1 MKKKLIY
8 LFIIM
13 LLFTGCTY
21 FKVREAFKEA
31 DKGEYTKSLYNLAAI
46 LKNNSEDRRTLDAF
60 ELIYPMGEKEYYDK
74 LDMTRNRDLTGYTK
88 ALLNLLRVQEIY
100 YSLSEES
107 RNSIAIITP
116 PPEERNKVRQESAES
131 FFKLGNGF
139 QAETI
144 EDKLRKFGF
153 YSEAKKYDIDNRKD
167 INKKYSESMED
178 ARVRFNLVVNV
189 LAGRKNFSDDF
200 KKYTISN
207 IGTYPLF
214 TVNDKSKANVDLDIS
229 LSNFYYFPPSVNV
242 ISGIDSYFETRIR
255 RVMKKVVIT
264 EMVNGKAVERV
275 KYVPVDEEYEV
286 EIFYKYEK
294 YIKTTYAEYD
304 LAYILKEKKDNRVIA
319 KDSNRIRYTDEAVW
333 MRFYPIT
340 HIKGGYH
347 RFPISENEKY
357 VLDEATV
364 VRRAMLKGTDQIN
377 SELKTLDSNRIIGW

>member
-1 MKKKLIY
+1 
-8 LFIIM
+8 
-13 LLFTGCTY
+13 
-21 FKVREAFKEA
+21 
-31 DKGEYTKSLYNLAAI
+31 
-46 LKNNSEDRRTLDAF
+46 
-60 ELIYPMGEKEYYDK
+60 
-74 LDMTRNRDLTGYTK
+74 MTRNRDLTGYTK

-100 YSLSEES
+100 YSLPEES

-116 PPEERNKVRQESAES
+116 PPEERNKVKQESAES

-319 KDSNRIRYTDEAVW
+319 KDSNRIRYTDEVVW

>member
-100 YSLSEES
+100 YSLPEES

-116 PPEERNKVRQESAES
+116 PSEERNKVRQESAES
-131 FFKLGNGF
+131 FFKLWNGF

-319 KDSNRIRYTDEAVW
+319 KDSNRIRYTDEVVW

>member
-116 PPEERNKVRQESAES
+116 PPEERNKVKQESAES

-319 KDSNRIRYTDEAVW
+319 KDSNRIRYTDEVVW

>member
-100 YSLSEES
+100 YSLPEES

-144 EDKLRKFGF
+144 EDKLRKIGF

>member
-60 ELIYPMGEKEYYDK
+60 ELIYPMGENYDK

-100 YSLSEES
+100 YSLPEES

-153 YSEAKKYDIDNRKD
+153 IQK
-167 INKKYSESMED
+167 
-178 ARVRFNLVVNV
+178 L
-189 LAGRKNFSDDF
+189 KNM
-200 KKYTISN
+200 IL
-207 IGTYPLF
+207 I
-214 TVNDKSKANVDLDIS
+214 I
-229 LSNFYYFPPSVNV
+229 
-242 ISGIDSYFETRIR
+242 
-255 RVMKKVVIT
+255 
-264 EMVNGKAVERV
+264 
-275 KYVPVDEEYEV
+275 
-286 EIFYKYEK
+286 EK
-294 YIKTTYAEYD
+294 I
-304 LAYILKEKKDNRVIA
+304 
-319 KDSNRIRYTDEAVW
+319 
-333 MRFYPIT
+333 
-340 HIKGGYH
+340 
-347 RFPISENEKY
+347 
-357 VLDEATV
+357 
-364 VRRAMLKGTDQIN
+364 
-377 SELKTLDSNRIIGW
+377 

>member
-319 KDSNRIRYTDEAVW
+319 KDSNRIRYTDEVVW

>member
-100 YSLSEES
+100 YSLPEES

-116 PPEERNKVRQESAES
+116 PPEERNKVKQESAES

-167 INKKYSESMED
+167 INKKYSESMEN

-229 LSNFYYFPPSVNV
+229 LNNFYYLPPSVRV

-255 RVMKKVVIT
+255 RVMKKVVTT
-264 EMVNGKAVERV
+264 EMINGKAVERV

-304 LAYILKEKKDNRVIA
+304 LAYTLKEKKDNRVIA
-319 KDSNRIRYTDEAVW
+319 KDSNRIRYTDEVVW

-377 SELKTLDSNRIIGW
+377 SELKALDSNRIIGW

>member
-1 MKKKLIY
+1 MKKKLIH
-8 LFIIM
+8 LFIIIF
-13 LLFTGCTY
+13 LFTGCTY

-31 DKGEYTKSLYNLAAI
+31 DKGEYTKSLYNLADI
-46 LKNNSEDRRTLDAF
+46 LKTNSRDRRTLDAF
-60 ELIYPMGEKEYYDK
+60 ELIYPMGEKEYYDE
-74 LDMTRNRDLTGYTK
+74 LDMTRNRDLVGYTK

-100 YSLSEES
+100 YSLPEES
-107 RNSIAIITP
+107 RNSIAVITP
-116 PPEERNKVRQESAES
+116 PPAERNKVKQESAES
-131 FFKLGNGF
+131 FFKLGNQF

-153 YSEAKKYDIDNRKD
+153 YSEAQKYDIDNRKD
-167 INKKYSESMED
+167 INKKYSESMEN
-178 ARVRFNLVVNV
+178 ARVRFNLVVNTLV
-189 LAGRKNFSDDF
+189 GRKNFSDDF

-214 TVNDKSKANVDLDIS
+214 TVNDKSKANVDLNIS
-229 LSNFYYFPPSVNV
+229 LSNFYYSPPTVNV

-255 RVMKKVVIT
+255 RVMKKVVTT

-304 LAYILKEKKDNRVIA
+304 LAYIMKDKKDDRIIA
-319 KDSNRIRYTDEAVW
+319 KNSKRIRYSDEAVW
-333 MRFYPIT
+333 MKFYPIT
-340 HIKGGYH
+340 HVRGGYH

-357 VLDEATV
+357 VLDEAIV
-364 VRRAMLKGTDQIN
+364 VRRAMLKGTEIIN
-377 SELKTLDSNRIIGW
+377 LELKALDSNRIIGW

>member
-100 YSLSEES
+100 YSLPEES

-116 PPEERNKVRQESAES
+116 PSEERNKVRQESAES

-319 KDSNRIRYTDEAVW
+319 KDSNRIRYTDEVVW

>member
-31 DKGEYTKSLYNLAAI
+31 DKGEYTKSLYNLADI

-100 YSLSEES
+100 YSLPEES
-107 RNSIAIITP
+107 RNSIAVITP
-116 PPEERNKVRQESAES
+116 PPEERNKVKQESAES

-139 QAETI
+139 QAEAI

-167 INKKYSESMED
+167 INKKYSESMEN

-189 LAGRKNFSDDF
+189 LAGRKSFSDDF

-214 TVNDKSKANVDLDIS
+214 TVNDRSKANADLDIS
-229 LSNFYYFPPSVNV
+229 LSNFHYSPPSVNV

-255 RVMKKVVIT
+255 RVMKKVVTT

-294 YIKTTYAEYD
+294 YIKTTDAEYD
-304 LAYILKEKKDNRVIA
+304 LAYTLKEKKDNRVIA
-319 KDSNRIRYTDEAVW
+319 KDSNRIRYTDEVAW

-377 SELKTLDSNRIIGW
+377 SELKALDSNRIIGW

>member
-31 DKGEYTKSLYNLAAI
+31 VKGEYTKSLYNLAAI

-100 YSLSEES
+100 YSLPEES

-116 PPEERNKVRQESAES
+116 PSEERNKVRQESAES

-294 YIKTTYAEYD
+294 YIKTTYPEYD

-319 KDSNRIRYTDEAVW
+319 KDSNRIRYTDEVVW

>member
-1 MKKKLIY
+1 MKNKLIY
-8 LFIIM
+8 LFVIM
-13 LLFTGCTY
+13 ALFTGCTY

-31 DKGEYTKSLYNLAAI
+31 DKGEYTKSLYNLADI
-46 LKNNSEDRRTLDAF
+46 LKSNSEDRRTLDAF

-74 LDMTRNRDLTGYTK
+74 LDMTRNRDLVGYTK

-100 YSLSEES
+100 YSLPEES

-116 PPEERNKVRQESAES
+116 PPEERNKVKQESAES

-167 INKKYSESMED
+167 IAKKYSESMEN
-178 ARVRFNLVVNV
+178 ARVRFNLVM
-189 LAGRKNFSDDF
+189 
-200 KKYTISN
+200 N

-214 TVNDKSKANVDLDIS
+214 TVNDRSKANADLDIS
-229 LSNFYYFPPSVNV
+229 LSNFYYSPPSVQV
-242 ISGIDSYFETRIR
+242 ISGIDSYFETRVR
-255 RVMKKVVIT
+255 RVMKKVVT
-264 EMVNGKAVERV
+264 SEMVNGKVVERV

-294 YIKTTYAEYD
+294 YIKTTYAEYE
-304 LAYILKEKKDNRVIA
+304 LAYTLKDRKDGRIIA
-319 KDSNRIRYTDEAVW
+319 RNSNKVRYTDEVAW

-340 HIKGGYH
+340 HIKGGYR

-357 VLDEATV
+357 VLDEATI

-377 SELKTLDSNRIIGW
+377 SELKALDSNRIIGW

>member
-1 MKKKLIY
+1 
-8 LFIIM
+8 
-13 LLFTGCTY
+13 
-21 FKVREAFKEA
+21 
-31 DKGEYTKSLYNLAAI
+31 
-46 LKNNSEDRRTLDAF
+46 
-60 ELIYPMGEKEYYDK
+60 
-74 LDMTRNRDLTGYTK
+74 
-88 ALLNLLRVQEIY
+88 
-100 YSLSEES
+100 
-107 RNSIAIITP
+107 
-116 PPEERNKVRQESAES
+116 
-131 FFKLGNGF
+131 
-139 QAETI
+139 
-144 EDKLRKFGF
+144 
-153 YSEAKKYDIDNRKD
+153 
-167 INKKYSESMED
+167 MED

>member
-100 YSLSEES
+100 YSLPEES

-116 PPEERNKVRQESAES
+116 PSEERNKVRQESAES

-167 INKKYSESMED
+167 INKK
-178 ARVRFNLVVNV
+178 
-189 LAGRKNFSDDF
+189 
-200 KKYTISN
+200 
-207 IGTYPLF
+207 
-214 TVNDKSKANVDLDIS
+214 
-229 LSNFYYFPPSVNV
+229 
-242 ISGIDSYFETRIR
+242 
-255 RVMKKVVIT
+255 
-264 EMVNGKAVERV
+264 
-275 KYVPVDEEYEV
+275 
-286 EIFYKYEK
+286 
-294 YIKTTYAEYD
+294 
-304 LAYILKEKKDNRVIA
+304 
-319 KDSNRIRYTDEAVW
+319 
-333 MRFYPIT
+333 
-340 HIKGGYH
+340 
-347 RFPISENEKY
+347 
-357 VLDEATV
+357 
-364 VRRAMLKGTDQIN
+364 
-377 SELKTLDSNRIIGW
+377 